1 MYLFLLGMDFRIS
14 VLVFVV
20 SIGILT
26 GFYVLE
32 PSPEETVEVEG
43 VESDRVPPAEIT
55 MYSEL
60 SSSEQKQFRSI
71 LNGGEVSVSDTELNS
86 KYRFIELDY
95 RVYEF
100 DVYKSYGLI
109 TYPVVFALFGSVFG
123 LVLIRASLQD
133 RDTCLFDSVLSV
145 CIASVIVL
153 MLFTGSGGSVL
164 TESQIAMS
172 TVPVDVEDDSSI
184 IDIQYVRD
192 DVLRDSLFE
201 SMRGGEP
208 VSEESLS
215 DSDFTL
221 IASGSTGDYSSFVER
236 YEYVSSDGEYYKI
249 TQLEDQLTGTSITHV
264 AIALGLVTA
273 LVLYAFFSLF
283 SYAEYFREKE

>member
-1 MYLFLLGMDFRIS
+1 MDFRVS
-14 VLVFVV
+14 VLVLVV

-32 PSPEETVEVEG
+32 PSPEKTVEVEG

-86 KYRFIELDY
+86 KYRFIDLDY

-109 TYPVVFALFGSVFG
+109 TYPVVFALFGFVFG
-123 LVLIRASLQD
+123 LFLIRASLQD

-172 TVPVDVEDDSSI
+172 AVPVDVEGDSSI

-192 DVLRDSLFE
+192 DSLREDLYDSMKGGDAVSEDSL
-201 SMRGGEP
+201 SA
-208 VSEESLS
+208 
-215 DSDFTL
+215 SDFVL
-221 IASGSTGDYSSFVER
+221 IMDSGYSGDYSSFVER

-249 TQLEDQLTGTSITHV
+249 TQLEDQLTGSSITLV
-264 AIALGLVTA
+264 ATALGLVTV

-283 SYAEYFREKE
+283 SYAEYSREKE